1 MQGCGGGDVMQEERK
16 EKKWEMGH
24 LDVDALLR
32 SIVQSFNRSIDFRCN
47 SCALVEQCREIDVD
61 CT

>member
-16 EKKWEMGH
+16 EKKRKGEMGR

-32 SIVQSFNRSIDFRCN
+32 SIVQSFNRSIDATRV
-47 SCALVEQCREIDVD
+47 L
-61 CT
+61 